1 MEFILIVAG
10 LIMLIWVMSMLGRW
24 LFDMDTVV
32 TWPYPV
38 MGFQE
43 QMMDEV
49 AIMREN
55 QKEAIATRKLMRRY
69 ETRMMREQE
78 AGHRRAVAISQAYVR
93 KVREITRS

>member
-1 MEFILIVAG
+1 MAFILILAG
-10 LIMLIWVMSMLGRW
+10 LILLIWVIGTLSRW
-24 LFDMDTVV
+24 LPDVDMPMY
-32 TWPYPV
+32 WPYPI
-38 MGFQE
+38 MGSQE

-69 ETRMMREQE
+69 ETQMSREQ
-78 AGHRRAVAISQAYVR
+78 ADGHRRAVAISQAYVR